1 MATLKPPAARVR
13 PPGWSVVSR
22 KSSSLGNYG
31 KGFFSKP
38 LCGINFSAQNL
49 ARSARRLRLSPKKRG
64 AAASA
69 AAQHAKGPGTASG
82 SGAAGVDHIF
92 NIFKDVPVDHKIL
105 DDNEYPAWLFTLD
118 KPEKTYGELAMT
130 FLYGVGIETATLDD
144 YLRFTRLHTKN
155 LIKLNNMRLKKS
167 KRSSVKPLFWDV

>member
-1 MATLKPPAARVR
+1 MQNSFACSPSASDTPELPREAVPAFRFR
-13 PPGWSVVSR
+13 
-22 KSSSLGNYG
+22 SLLRLSG
-31 KGFFSKP
+31 
-38 LCGINFSAQNL
+38 
-49 ARSARRLRLSPKKRG
+49 LRLSPKKRG